1 MGIQKKLLRPLI
13 FISEIS
19 YILYLT
25 HQFIGFGIIRLMEAN
40 GMIAEFWVLLPILHA
55 ILLAA
60 ILHYGVEM
68 KINKFIK
75 ITLLRYKMVS

>member
-1 MGIQKKLLRPLI
+1 
-13 FISEIS
+13 
-19 YILYLT
+19 
-25 HQFIGFGIIRLMEAN
+25 
-40 GMIAEFWVLLPILHA
+40 MIAEFWVLLPILHA

>member
-1 MGIQKKLLRPLI
+1 MKELLRPLI

-40 GMIAEFWVLLPILHA
+40 GIIAEFWVLLPILHA

-60 ILHYGVEM
+60 ILHYGVEL
-68 KINKFIK
+68 KINKLIK
-75 ITLLRYKMVS
+75 NHFAKV